1 MSLHTNTGRCD
12 YCIKIIDRYP
22 NFNLELRDWFQKLQS
37 AHPEAH
43 TSCAGRGRMDQEAA
57 FIRRSSRAHYG
68 KSSHN
73 FNAAIDL
80 FQWAATVD
88 EMYSKDWF
96 EKVVAPA
103 LTSNLDWYGSPNASF
118 YELPHVELKNWKD
131 MVQTGLL
138 KIVE

>member
-1 MSLHTNTGRCD
+1 MSLHENNGSCD
-12 YCIKIIDRYP
+12 YCQKVMNRYP
-22 NFNLELRDWFQKLQS
+22 DFSPLLRQWFVELQKKN
-37 AHPEAH
+37 PEAH

-80 FQWAATVD
+80 FKWAATI
-88 EMYSKDWF
+88 EGMYDRDWF
-96 EKVVAPA
+96 EKVVASA
-103 LTSNLDWYGSPNASF
+103 LTSELDWYGKPNASF
-118 YELPHVELKNWKD
+118 YELPHVELKDWKTL
-131 MVQTGLL
+131 VEAGLL